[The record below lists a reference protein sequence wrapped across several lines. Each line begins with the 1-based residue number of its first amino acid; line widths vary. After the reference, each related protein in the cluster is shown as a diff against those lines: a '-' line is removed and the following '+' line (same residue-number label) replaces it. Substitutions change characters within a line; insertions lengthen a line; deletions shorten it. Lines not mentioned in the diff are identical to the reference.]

1 MKLITEAHILFLRKK
16 NYDVTTCNN
25 GRDAID
31 IFEEENFTSFFL
43 MRTCLMR
50 SETLSEMKEKKS
62 AVPMI
67 MITKSEEEYIMEEAI
82 GS

>member
-1 MKLITEAHILFLRKK
+1 MMKLVTKAHILSLRKK
-16 NYDVTTCNN
+16 NYDVTSCNN

-43 MRTCLMR
+43 DENMPDDGL
-50 SETLSEMKEKKS
+50 ETLSEMKEKKS

-67 MITKSEEEYIMEEAI
+67 MITKRRKNILWRKP
-82 GS
+82 